1 MILLD
6 THAWLWWTSDP
17 SKLSRKAREAIEDSG
32 RVGVSPISCFEIS
45 TLVRR
50 GRVTLDRDASAWIEQ
65 ALAQEGV
72 EAIPVSPQIAIA
84 AGALE
89 DVFPGDPA
97 DRLIY
102 ATSIAADAQL
112 VTKDK
117 PLRRFDPVRTVW

>member
-1 MILLD
+1 MIVLD

-17 SKLSRKAREAIEDSG
+17 SKLSRKAREAIEGSG
-32 RVGVSPISCFEIS
+32 RVGVSPISCFEIA

-50 GRVTLDRDASAWIEQ
+50 GRVSLDRDANAWIEQ

-72 EAIPVSPQIAIA
+72 EAIPVSPQIAVA

-89 DVFPGDPA
+89 DAFPGDPA

-102 ATSIAADAQL
+102 ATSIAAGAEL
-112 VTKDK
+112 VTKDRS
-117 PLRRFDPVRTVW
+117 LRHFDPARTVW